1 MFIIEKERTA
11 KIIEAVGSDKV
22 NANSMT
28 SSERILSKI
37 QSKERKWKVLE
48 DDSED
53 EEGNIKVVDA
63 LDE

>member
-63 LDE
+63 FDE